1 VTPPPSRRQEFAAA
15 RRRAREVALQ
25 ALYELEMAAAPLE
38 AVLDERL
45 REAEED
51 ASLPAASRAFAAR
64 LIRGA
69 WERRAAADALIAEAA
84 PQWRVD
90 QLPMVEHSLLR
101 LAIYELCFDN
111 ETPPRAAIN
120 EAVELAKVFGGE
132 HSGRF
137 VNGVLGAIA
146 SKVDRGSDVRG
157 RVEL

>member
-1 VTPPPSRRQEFAAA
+1 MTPSPARRQAFAAA

-25 ALYELEMAAAPLE
+25 ALYELELAAASLD

-45 REAEED
+45 REAEGDD
-51 ASLPAASRAFAAR
+51 ALPAAARAFAER

-69 WERRAAADALIAEAA
+69 WGRRAEADALIAEAA
-84 PQWRVD
+84 PQWRVE
-90 QLPMVEHSLLR
+90 QLAAVEHSLLR

-146 SKVDRGSDVRG
+146 SKVDRGGDVRG
-157 RVEL
+157 GVEL

>member
-1 VTPPPSRRQEFAAA
+1 MTPPSRRQEFAAA

-25 ALYELEMAAAPLE
+25 ALYELELAAAPLD

-45 REAEED
+45 GEAEED
-51 ASLPAASRAFAAR
+51 EALPAASRAFAGR

-69 WERRAAADALIAEAA
+69 WERRAEADALIAAAA

-90 QLPMVEHSLLR
+90 QLAAVEHSLLR

-146 SKVDRGSDVRG
+146 AKVDRGGDVRG
-157 RVEL
+157 RVQL